1 MLKSNVLPGSYSQV
15 LQKRYEEAVPK
26 GIYHL
31 TPLYVKEARGAIITD
46 VDGNQFIDFAGGI
59 GMQNVGHCHP
69 KVVRA
74 VQKQAESFI
83 HPCFHVTPY
92 ENYITLAEKINE
104 KVPGTSKKKTMFANS
119 GAEAIEN
126 AVKIARK
133 VTGRRK
139 VISFERGFHGRTLM
153 TMSLS
158 TKENPYKAGFGPFVS
173 DMHILPYPYY
183 YRAEEGVSPEEVDS
197 QVIYQFEKFLEEV
210 SPEQV
215 AAIVMEPVQGEGG
228 FIVPSISFVKRLR
241 EICNQYGILMIM
253 DEVQTGFGR
262 TGKWFATEHFHIEP
276 DIMTLSKS
284 IAGGLPLSA
293 IVGRA
298 ELMDIPG
305 RGQIGGTFAGSPL
318 SCAAGLAVFE
328 IMEEENLVE
337 RAQQIGN
344 RIMSH
349 LHQMQLKY
357 EVIGDVRGIGAMVG
371 MELVTNRITKE
382 PAKELTVKL
391 IEGFWK
397 NGLISIGAGIFDN
410 VLRFLPPLVISNEE
424 IDKGFEIINQSFK
437 KCVESERGNYD
448 K

>member
-1 MLKSNVLPGSYSQV
+1 MLKSSVLPGSYSQV
-15 LQKRYEEAVPK
+15 LQKRYEEAVPT

-31 TPLYVKEARGAIITD
+31 TPLYVKKASGAIITD

-74 VQKQAESFI
+74 VQEQAKSFI

-92 ENYITLAEKINE
+92 ENYIALAEKINE
-104 KVPGTSKKKTMFANS
+104 KIPGTSKKKTMFANS

-133 VTGRRK
+133 VTGRSK

-173 DMHILPYPYY
+173 DMHILSYPYY
-183 YRAEEGVSPEEVDS
+183 YRAAEGVSSEEVDS
-197 QVIYQFEKFLEEV
+197 QVIYQFEKFLEGV
-210 SPEQV
+210 SPEKV

-228 FIVPSISFVKRLR
+228 FIVPSILFVKRIR
-241 EICNQYGILMIM
+241 EICDQYGILMIM

-262 TGKWFATEHFHIEP
+262 TGKWFATEHFNIEP
-276 DIMTLSKS
+276 DIIALSKS

-298 ELMDIPG
+298 EFMDVPG

-349 LHQMQLKY
+349 LHAMQLKY
-357 EVIGDVRGIGAMVG
+357 EVIGDVRGIGAMVA
-371 MELVTNRITKE
+371 MELVTDRITKE
-382 PAKELTVKL
+382 PAKELTVQL
-391 IEGFWK
+391 IDEFWK

-437 KCVESERGNYD
+437 KLCG

>member
-1 MLKSNVLPGSYSQV
+1 MLKSSVLPGSYSKV
-15 LQKRYEEAVPK
+15 LQKRYEEAVPT

-31 TPLYVKEARGAIITD
+31 TPLYVKKASGAIITD

-74 VQKQAESFI
+74 VQEQAKSFI

-92 ENYITLAEKINE
+92 ENYIALAEKINE
-104 KVPGTSKKKTMFANS
+104 KIPGTSKKKTMFANS

-133 VTGRRK
+133 VTERSK

-173 DMHILPYPYY
+173 DMHILSYPYY
-183 YRAEEGVSPEEVDS
+183 YRAAEGVSSEEVDS

-210 SPEQV
+210 SPEKV

-228 FIVPSISFVKRLR
+228 FIVPSILFVKRIR
-241 EICNQYGILMIM
+241 EICDQYGILMIM

-262 TGKWFATEHFHIEP
+262 TGKWFATEHFNIEP
-276 DIMTLSKS
+276 DIIALSKS

-298 ELMDIPG
+298 EFMDVPG

-349 LHQMQLKY
+349 LHAMQLKY
-357 EVIGDVRGIGAMVG
+357 EVIGDVRGIGAMVA
-371 MELVTNRITKE
+371 MELVTDRITKE
-382 PAKELTVKL
+382 PAKELTVQL
-391 IEGFWK
+391 INEFWK

-437 KCVESERGNYD
+437 KLCG

>member
-1 MLKSNVLPGSYSQV
+1 MLKSSVLPGSYSQV
-15 LQKRYEEAVPK
+15 LQKRYEEAVPT

-31 TPLYVKEARGAIITD
+31 TPLYVKKASGAIITD

-74 VQKQAESFI
+74 VQEQAKSFI

-92 ENYITLAEKINE
+92 ENYIALAEKINE
-104 KVPGTSKKKTMFANS
+104 KIPGTSKKKTMFANS

-133 VTGRRK
+133 VTGRSK

-158 TKENPYKAGFGPFVS
+158 TKENPYKTGFGPFVS
-173 DMHILPYPYY
+173 DMHILSYPYY
-183 YRAEEGVSPEEVDS
+183 YRAAEGVSSEEVDS
-197 QVIYQFEKFLEEV
+197 QVTYQFEKFLEEV
-210 SPEQV
+210 SPEKV

-228 FIVPSISFVKRLR
+228 FIVPSILFVKRIR
-241 EICNQYGILMIM
+241 EICDQYGILMIM

-262 TGKWFATEHFHIEP
+262 TGKWFATEHFNIEP
-276 DIMTLSKS
+276 DIIALSKS

-298 ELMDIPG
+298 EFMDVPG

-318 SCAAGLAVFE
+318 SCAAGLTVFE

-349 LHQMQLKY
+349 LHAMQLKY
-357 EVIGDVRGIGAMVG
+357 EVIGDVRGIGAMVA
-371 MELVTNRITKE
+371 MELVTDRITKE
-382 PAKELTVKL
+382 PAKELTVQL
-391 IEGFWK
+391 IDEFWK

-424 IDKGFEIINQSFK
+424 IDKGFEIINQSFEK
-437 KCVESERGNYD
+437 LCGK
-448 K
+448 

>member
-1 MLKSNVLPGSYSQV
+1 MLKSSVLPGSYSQV
-15 LQKRYEEAVPK
+15 LQKRYEEAVPT

-133 VTGRRK
+133 VTGRSK

-173 DMHILPYPYY
+173 DMYILPYPYY
-183 YRAEEGVSPEEVDS
+183 YRAEEGVSLEEVDS

-241 EICNQYGILMIM
+241 EICNQCGILMIM

-357 EVIGDVRGIGAMVG
+357 EVIGEVRGIGAMVA

-391 IEGFWK
+391 IEDFWK

-424 IDKGFEIINQSFK
+424 IDRGFEIINESFEK
-437 KCVESERGNYD
+437 LCRN
-448 K
+448 

>member
-1 MLKSNVLPGSYSQV
+1 MLKSNVLPGNYSQV
-15 LQKRYEEAVPK
+15 LQKRYEAAVPT

-31 TPLYVKEARGAIITD
+31 TPLYVKEARGAIITN

-104 KVPGTSKKKTMFANS
+104 KVPGTSEKKTMFANS

-133 VTGRRK
+133 VTGRSK

-183 YRAEEGVSPEEVDS
+183 YRAEEGASPEEVDS
-197 QVIYQFEKFLEEV
+197 QVIYQFDKFLEEV
-210 SPEQV
+210 SPEKV
-215 AAIVMEPVQGEGG
+215 AAIVMEPVQGEAG
-228 FIVPSISFVKRLR
+228 FIVPSILFVKRIR
-241 EICNQYGILMIM
+241 EICDQYGILMIM

-262 TGKWFATEHFHIEP
+262 TGKWFATEHFQIEP
-276 DIMTLSKS
+276 DIITLSKS

-305 RGQIGGTFAGSPL
+305 RGKIGGTFAGSPL

-337 RAQQIGN
+337 RAQQVGN
-344 RIMSH
+344 RIISH
-349 LHQMQLKY
+349 LHEMQLKY
-357 EVIGDVRGIGAMVG
+357 EVIGDVRGIGAMIA
-371 MELVTNRITKE
+371 MELVTDRITKE
-382 PAKELTVKL
+382 PAKELTLKL
-391 IEGFWK
+391 IDEFWK
-397 NGLISIGAGIFDN
+397 NGL
-410 VLRFLPPLVISNEE
+410 
-424 IDKGFEIINQSFK
+424 
-437 KCVESERGNYD
+437 
-448 K
+448 

>member
-1 MLKSNVLPGSYSQV
+1 MLKSSVLPGSYSQV
-15 LQKRYEEAVPK
+15 LQKRYEEAVPT

-69 KVVRA
+69 KIVRA

-92 ENYITLAEKINE
+92 ENYITLGEKINE
-104 KVPGTSKKKTMFANS
+104 KVAGTSKKKTMFANS

-133 VTGRRK
+133 VTGRSK
-139 VISFERGFHGRTLM
+139 IISFERGFHGRTLM

-183 YRAEEGVSPEEVDS
+183 YRAEEGASLEEVDS
-197 QVIYQFEKFLEEV
+197 QVIYQFERFLEEV

-215 AAIVMEPVQGEGG
+215 AAIVMEPVQEEGG

-241 EICNQYGILMIM
+241 EICNQCGILMIM

-262 TGKWFATEHFHIEP
+262 TGKWFATEHFYIEP

-337 RAQQIGN
+337 RAQQVGN

-357 EVIGDVRGIGAMVG
+357 EVIGDVRGIGAMVA

-382 PAKELTVKL
+382 PATELTVKL
-391 IEGFWK
+391 IEDFWK

-424 IDKGFEIINQSFK
+424 IDRGFEIINESFEK
-437 KCVESERGNYD
+437 LCRK
-448 K
+448 

>member
-1 MLKSNVLPGSYSQV
+1 MLQSSVLPGSYSQV

-228 FIVPSISFVKRLR
+228 FIIPSISFVKRLR

-357 EVIGDVRGIGAMVG
+357 EVIGDVRGIGAMVA
-371 MELVTNRITKE
+371 MELVTDRITKE
-382 PAKELTVKL
+382 PAKELTVQL
-391 IEGFWK
+391 IDEFWK

-437 KCVESERGNYD
+437 KLCG

>member
-1 MLKSNVLPGSYSQV
+1 MKSSVLPGSYSQV
-15 LQKRYEEAVPK
+15 LQKRYEEAVPT

-31 TPLYVKEARGAIITD
+31 TPLYVKKASGAIITD

-74 VQKQAESFI
+74 VQEQAKSFI

-92 ENYITLAEKINE
+92 ENYIALAEKINE
-104 KVPGTSKKKTMFANS
+104 KIPGTSKKKTMFANS

-133 VTGRRK
+133 VTGRSK

-173 DMHILPYPYY
+173 DMHILSYPYY
-183 YRAEEGVSPEEVDS
+183 YRAAEGVSSEEVDS
-197 QVIYQFEKFLEEV
+197 QVIYQFEKFLEGV
-210 SPEQV
+210 SPEKV

-228 FIVPSISFVKRLR
+228 FIVPSILFVKRIR
-241 EICNQYGILMIM
+241 EICDQYGILMIM

-262 TGKWFATEHFHIEP
+262 TGKWFATEHFNIEP
-276 DIMTLSKS
+276 DIIALSKS

-298 ELMDIPG
+298 EFMDVPG

-349 LHQMQLKY
+349 LHAMQLKY
-357 EVIGDVRGIGAMVG
+357 EVIGDVRGIGAMVA
-371 MELVTNRITKE
+371 MELVTDRITKE
-382 PAKELTVKL
+382 PAKELTVQL
-391 IEGFWK
+391 IDEFWK

-437 KCVESERGNYD
+437 KLCG

>member
-1 MLKSNVLPGSYSQV
+1 MLKSSVLPGSYSQV
-15 LQKRYEEAVPK
+15 LQKRHEEAVPT

-31 TPLYVKEARGAIITD
+31 TPLYVKKASGAIITD

-74 VQKQAESFI
+74 VQEQAKSFI

-92 ENYITLAEKINE
+92 ENYIALAEKINE
-104 KVPGTSKKKTMFANS
+104 KIPGTSKKKTMFANS

-133 VTGRRK
+133 VTGRSK

-173 DMHILPYPYY
+173 DMHILSYPYY
-183 YRAEEGVSPEEVDS
+183 YRAAEGVSSEEVDS

-210 SPEQV
+210 SPEKV

-228 FIVPSISFVKRLR
+228 FIVPSILFVKRIR
-241 EICNQYGILMIM
+241 EICDQYGILMIM

-262 TGKWFATEHFHIEP
+262 TGKWFATEHFNIEP
-276 DIMTLSKS
+276 DIIALSKS

-298 ELMDIPG
+298 EFMDVPG

-349 LHQMQLKY
+349 LHAMQLKY
-357 EVIGDVRGIGAMVG
+357 EVIGDVRGIGAMVA
-371 MELVTNRITKE
+371 MELVTDRITKE
-382 PAKELTVKL
+382 PAKELTVQL
-391 IEGFWK
+391 IDEFWK

-437 KCVESERGNYD
+437 KLCG

>member
-1 MLKSNVLPGSYSQV
+1 MKSSVLPGSYSKV
-15 LQKRYEEAVPK
+15 LQKRYEEAVPT

-31 TPLYVKEARGAIITD
+31 TPLYVKKASGAIITD

-74 VQKQAESFI
+74 VQEQAKSFI

-92 ENYITLAEKINE
+92 ENYIALAEKINE
-104 KVPGTSKKKTMFANS
+104 KIPGTSKKKTMFANS

-133 VTGRRK
+133 VTGRSK

-173 DMHILPYPYY
+173 DMHILSYPYY
-183 YRAEEGVSPEEVDS
+183 YRAAEGVSSEEVDS

-210 SPEQV
+210 SPEKV

-228 FIVPSISFVKRLR
+228 FIVPSILFVKRIR
-241 EICNQYGILMIM
+241 EICDQYGILMIM

-262 TGKWFATEHFHIEP
+262 TGKWFATEHFNIEP
-276 DIMTLSKS
+276 DIIALSKS

-298 ELMDIPG
+298 EFMDVPG

-349 LHQMQLKY
+349 LHAMQLKY
-357 EVIGDVRGIGAMVG
+357 EVIGDVRGIGAMVA
-371 MELVTNRITKE
+371 MELVTDRITKE
-382 PAKELTVKL
+382 PAKELTVQL
-391 IEGFWK
+391 IDEFWK

-437 KCVESERGNYD
+437 KLCG

>member
-1 MLKSNVLPGSYSQV
+1 MLKSSVLPGSYSKV
-15 LQKRYEEAVPK
+15 LQKRYEEAVPT

-31 TPLYVKEARGAIITD
+31 TPLYVKKASGAIITD

-59 GMQNVGHCHP
+59 GMQSVGHCHP

-74 VQKQAESFI
+74 VQEQAKSFI

-92 ENYITLAEKINE
+92 ENYIALAEKINE
-104 KVPGTSKKKTMFANS
+104 KIPGTSKKKTMFANS

-133 VTGRRK
+133 VTGRSK

-173 DMHILPYPYY
+173 DMHILSYPYY
-183 YRAEEGVSPEEVDS
+183 YRAAEGVSSEEVDS

-210 SPEQV
+210 SPEKV

-228 FIVPSISFVKRLR
+228 FIVPSILFVKRIR
-241 EICNQYGILMIM
+241 EICDQYGILMIM

-262 TGKWFATEHFHIEP
+262 TGKWFATEHFNIEP
-276 DIMTLSKS
+276 DIIALSKS

-298 ELMDIPG
+298 EFMDVPG

-349 LHQMQLKY
+349 LHAMQLKY
-357 EVIGDVRGIGAMVG
+357 EVIGDVRGIGAMVA
-371 MELVTNRITKE
+371 MELVTDRITKE
-382 PAKELTVKL
+382 PAKELTVQL
-391 IEGFWK
+391 IDEFWK

-437 KCVESERGNYD
+437 KLCG

>member
-1 MLKSNVLPGSYSQV
+1 MLQSSVLPGSYSQV

-228 FIVPSISFVKRLR
+228 FIIPSISFVKRLR

-357 EVIGDVRGIGAMVG
+357 EVIGDVRGIGAMVA
-371 MELVTNRITKE
+371 MELVTDRITKE
-382 PAKELTVKL
+382 PAKELTVQL
-391 IEGFWK
+391 IDEFWK

-424 IDKGFEIINQSFK
+424 IDRGFEIINESFEK
-437 KCVESERGNYD
+437 LCRN
-448 K
+448 

>member
-1 MLKSNVLPGSYSQV
+1 MLKSSVLPGSYSKV
-15 LQKRYEEAVPK
+15 LQKRYEEAVPT

-31 TPLYVKEARGAIITD
+31 TPLYVKKASGAIITD

-74 VQKQAESFI
+74 VQEQAKSFI

-92 ENYITLAEKINE
+92 ENYIALAEKINE
-104 KVPGTSKKKTMFANS
+104 KIPGTSKKKTMFANS

-133 VTGRRK
+133 VTGRSK

-173 DMHILPYPYY
+173 DMHILSYPYY
-183 YRAEEGVSPEEVDS
+183 YRAAEGVSSEEVDS

-210 SPEQV
+210 SPEKV

-228 FIVPSISFVKRLR
+228 FIVPSILFVKRIR
-241 EICNQYGILMIM
+241 EICDQYGILMIM

-262 TGKWFATEHFHIEP
+262 TGKWFATEHFNIEP
-276 DIMTLSKS
+276 DIIALSKS

-298 ELMDIPG
+298 EFMDVPG

-349 LHQMQLKY
+349 LHAMQLKY
-357 EVIGDVRGIGAMVG
+357 EVIGDVRGIGAM
-371 MELVTNRITKE
+371 ELVTDRITKE
-382 PAKELTVKL
+382 PAKELTVQL
-391 IEGFWK
+391 IDEFWK

-437 KCVESERGNYD
+437 KLCG

>member
-1 MLKSNVLPGSYSQV
+1 MLKSNVLPGNYSQV
-15 LQKRYEEAVPK
+15 LQKRYEAAVPT

-104 KVPGTSKKKTMFANS
+104 KVPGTSEKKTMFANS

-133 VTGRRK
+133 VTGRSK

-183 YRAEEGVSPEEVDS
+183 YRAEEGASPEEVDS
-197 QVIYQFEKFLEEV
+197 QVIYQFDKFLEEI
-210 SPEQV
+210 SPEKV
-215 AAIVMEPVQGEGG
+215 AAIVMEPVQGEAG
-228 FIVPSISFVKRLR
+228 FIVPSILFVKRIR
-241 EICNQYGILMIM
+241 EICDQYGILMIM

-262 TGKWFATEHFHIEP
+262 TGKWFATEHFQMEP
-276 DIMTLSKS
+276 DIITLSKS

-337 RAQQIGN
+337 RAQQVGN
-344 RIMSH
+344 RIISH
-349 LHQMQLKY
+349 LHEMQLKY
-357 EVIGDVRGIGAMVG
+357 EVIGDVRGIGAMIA
-371 MELVTNRITKE
+371 MELVTDRITKE
-382 PAKELTVKL
+382 PAKELTLKL
-391 IEGFWK
+391 IDEFWK

-424 IDKGFEIINQSFK
+424 IDRGFEIINESFEK
-437 KCVESERGNYD
+437 LCRK
-448 K
+448 

>member
-1 MLKSNVLPGSYSQV
+1 MLKSNVLPGRNSQV
-15 LQKRYEEAVPK
+15 LQRRYEEAVPT

-46 VDGNQFIDFAGGI
+46 VDGNRYIDFAGGI

-74 VQKQAESFI
+74 VQKQAETFI

-104 KVPGTSKKKTMFANS
+104 KVPGISKKKTMFANS

-133 VTGRRK
+133 VTGRSK

-183 YRAEEGVSPEEVDS
+183 YRAEEGDSPKEVDS

-210 SPEQV
+210 SPEKV
-215 AAIVMEPVQGEGG
+215 AAIVMEPVQGEAG
-228 FIVPSISFVKRLR
+228 FIVPSILFVKRIR
-241 EICNQYGILMIM
+241 EICDQYGILMIM

-262 TGKWFATEHFHIEP
+262 TGKWFATEHFQIEP
-276 DIMTLSKS
+276 DIITLSKS

-298 ELMDIPG
+298 DLMDIPG

-337 RAQQIGN
+337 RAQQVGN
-344 RIMSH
+344 RIISH
-349 LHQMQLKY
+349 LHEMQLKY
-357 EVIGDVRGIGAMVG
+357 EVIGDVRGIGAMIA
-371 MELVTNRITKE
+371 MELVTDRITKE
-382 PAKELTVKL
+382 PAKELTLKL
-391 IEGFWK
+391 IDEFWK

-424 IDKGFEIINQSFK
+424 IDKGFEIINQSFEK
-437 KCVESERGNYD
+437 LCGK
-448 K
+448 

>member
-1 MLKSNVLPGSYSQV
+1 MLKSSVLPGSYSKV
-15 LQKRYEEAVPK
+15 LQKRYEEAVPT

-31 TPLYVKEARGAIITD
+31 TPLYVKKASGAIITD

-74 VQKQAESFI
+74 VQEQAKSFI

-92 ENYITLAEKINE
+92 ENYIALAEKINE
-104 KVPGTSKKKTMFANS
+104 KIPGTSKKKTMFANS

-133 VTGRRK
+133 VTGRSK

-173 DMHILPYPYY
+173 DMHILSYPYY
-183 YRAEEGVSPEEVDS
+183 YRGAEGVSSEEVDS

-210 SPEQV
+210 SPEKV

-228 FIVPSISFVKRLR
+228 FIVPSILFVKRIR
-241 EICNQYGILMIM
+241 EICDQYGILMIM

-262 TGKWFATEHFHIEP
+262 TGKWFATEHFNIEP
-276 DIMTLSKS
+276 DIIALSKS

-298 ELMDIPG
+298 EFMDVPG

-349 LHQMQLKY
+349 LHAMQLKY
-357 EVIGDVRGIGAMVG
+357 EVIGDVRGIGAMVA
-371 MELVTNRITKE
+371 MELVTDRITKE
-382 PAKELTVKL
+382 PAKELTVQL
-391 IEGFWK
+391 IDEFWK

-437 KCVESERGNYD
+437 KLCG

>member
-1 MLKSNVLPGSYSQV
+1 MLKSSVLPGSYSQV
-15 LQKRYEEAVPK
+15 LQKRYEEAVPT

-46 VDGNQFIDFAGGI
+46 VDGNQYIDFAGGI

-74 VQKQAESFI
+74 VQKQAETFI

-119 GAEAIEN
+119 GAEAVEN

-133 VTGRRK
+133 VTGRSK

-183 YRAEEGVSPEEVDS
+183 YRAEEGVSSEEVDS
-197 QVIYQFEKFLEEV
+197 QVIYQLEKFLEAV
-210 SPEQV
+210 SPEKV

-228 FIVPSISFVKRLR
+228 FIVPSILFVKRIR
-241 EICNQYGILMIM
+241 EICDQYGILMIM

-262 TGKWFATEHFHIEP
+262 TGKWFATEHFQIEP
-276 DIMTLSKS
+276 DIITLSKS

-337 RAQQIGN
+337 RAQQVGN

-349 LHQMQLKY
+349 LHEMQLKY
-357 EVIGDVRGIGAMVG
+357 EAIGDVRGIGAMIA
-371 MELVTNRITKE
+371 MELVTDRITKE

-391 IEGFWK
+391 IDEFWK

-424 IDKGFEIINQSFK
+424 IDKGFEIINQSFEK
-437 KCVESERGNYD
+437 LCGKLEGNYD
-448 K
+448 G